1 MENGLLL
8 TLIAVALAGL
18 GLWSIRRGNGRGS
31 AGLGGLLSGT
41 IELLV
46 AVVLVLVAL
55 LRVFV
60 R

>member
-1 MENGLLL
+1 MEDVLLL
-8 TLIAVALAGL
+8 AVIAIVLAVL

-46 AVVLVLVAL
+46 AVVLVLVTL

>member
-1 MENGLLL
+1 METVLLL
-8 TLIAVALAGL
+8 TLVAIVLAVL
-18 GLWSIRRGNGRGS
+18 GFWSIRRGNGLGA

-55 LRVFV
+55 LRSFL